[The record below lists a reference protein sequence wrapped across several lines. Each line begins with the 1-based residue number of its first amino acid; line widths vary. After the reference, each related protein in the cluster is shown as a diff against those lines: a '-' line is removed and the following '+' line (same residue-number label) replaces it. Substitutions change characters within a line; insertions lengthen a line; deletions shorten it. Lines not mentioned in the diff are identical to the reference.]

1 MAEYYGIH
9 YDSVIE
15 HHGVRGQKWGMR
27 RYQNP
32 DGTLTPLGRK
42 KLGRIERK
50 VSKLGNNV
58 NQSKSRYMQLA
69 KKKKNGTATEKELKE
84 YEALSSSLKKASSK
98 FKKMSSKLESKKK
111 NLEKNQ
117 PKEKPIDEVIRT
129 GSKEDILRRSGELT
143 VAELNEAF
151 QRLDVK
157 ARIDRLDTSKV
168 GAGEKFAKRLAK
180 VAGTVA
186 SVYDSV
192 EKVTKVTNALGLTD
206 IKFGQKK
213 NDAAAKF
220 VNTASAKDLWAKRA
234 SLTPEQKAAA
244 VKRMNT
250 EAQIKKMADKQKAA
264 EEAAKKAAEEAQAK
278 KEKEKA
284 DAKAKKEKEKA
295 DAKAKKEK
303 EKADAKAKEE
313 QELRNKEAE
322 EAAKRREAWNAY
334 HESVVDEHVQNLYD
348 EYGSQPYSG
357 LPYHKKKK
365 K

>member
-1 MAEYYGIH
+1 MEYYGIH

-15 HHGVRGQKWGMR
+15 HHGIKGQKWGVR

-42 KLGRIERK
+42 KLGRMEQR
-50 VSKLGNNV
+50 V
-58 NQSKSRYMQLA
+58 NRLSDSIRRSKSRYMLLA

-84 YEALSSSLKKASSK
+84 YEALSSSLRKTSSKLKKASSK
-98 FKKMSSKLESKKK
+98 FESKKES
-111 NLEKNQ
+111 LEKNA
-117 PKEKPIDEVIRT
+117 PNEKSIDEVIRT
-129 GSKEDILRRSGELT
+129 GSKKDILRRSGELT

-168 GAGEKFAKRLAK
+168 STGEKFAKRLAK
-180 VAGTVA
+180 VAGTVS

-213 NDAAAKF
+213 IDAAAKF
-220 VNTASAKDLWAKRA
+220 VNTASAKDLWDKRA

-250 EAQIKKMADKQKAA
+250 EAKIKEMADKQKAA
-264 EEAAKKAAEEAQAK
+264 EDAAKKAAEEAQAN

-284 DAKAKKEKEKA
+284 DAKAKKEQ
-295 DAKAKKEK
+295 
-303 EKADAKAKEE
+303 E
-313 QELRNKEAE
+313 QRNKEAE
-322 EAAKRREAWNAY
+322 EAAERREAWNTY
-334 HESVVDEHVQNLYD
+334 HESVVNEHVQNLYN
-348 EYGSQPYSG
+348 EYGSQPYSE
-357 LPYHKKKK
+357 LPYYKKKK

>member
-1 MAEYYGIH
+1 MTEYYGIH

-244 VKRMNT
+244 VQRMNT

-295 DAKAKKEK
+295 DAKAK
-303 EKADAKAKEE
+303 EE

-334 HESVVDEHVQNLYD
+334 HKSVVDEHVQNLYD
-348 EYGSQPYSG
+348 KYGSQPYSG

>member
-284 DAKAKKEKEKA
+284 DAKAK
-295 DAKAKKEK
+295 
-303 EKADAKAKEE
+303 EE

>member
-1 MAEYYGIH
+1 
-9 YDSVIE
+9 
-15 HHGVRGQKWGMR
+15 MR

-295 DAKAKKEK
+295 DAKAK
-303 EKADAKAKEE
+303 EE

>member
-213 NDAAAKF
+213 IDAAAKF

-295 DAKAKKEK
+295 DAKAK
-303 EKADAKAKEE
+303 EE

>member
-15 HHGVRGQKWGMR
+15 HHGVRGQKWGTR

-213 NDAAAKF
+213 IDAAAKF

-250 EAQIKKMADKQKAA
+250 EAQIKKMADKQKA
-264 EEAAKKAAEEAQAK
+264 EEDAAKKAAEEAQ
-278 KEKEKA
+278 
-284 DAKAKKEKEKA
+284 AKKEKEKA

>member
-129 GSKEDILRRSGELT
+129 GSKEDILRRSGEMT

-168 GAGEKFAKRLAK
+168 GAGEKFAKQLAK

-295 DAKAKKEK
+295 DAKAK
-303 EKADAKAKEE
+303 EE

>member
-32 DGTLTPLGRK
+32 DGTLTTLGRK

-213 NDAAAKF
+213 IDAAAKF

-284 DAKAKKEKEKA
+284 DAKAK
-295 DAKAKKEK
+295 
-303 EKADAKAKEE
+303 EE
-313 QELRNKEAE
+313 QEQINKEAE

>member
-58 NQSKSRYMQLA
+58 NQSKNRYMQLA

-213 NDAAAKF
+213 IDAAAKF

-244 VKRMNT
+244 VKRMNI
-250 EAQIKKMADKQKAA
+250 EAQIKKMADEQKAA
-264 EEAAKKAAEEAQAK
+264 EEAAKKAAEEAQ
-278 KEKEKA
+278 
-284 DAKAKKEKEKA
+284 
-295 DAKAKKEK
+295 AKKEK

-334 HESVVDEHVQNLYD
+334 HKSVVDEHVQNLYN

>member
-250 EAQIKKMADKQKAA
+250 EAQIKKMADEQKAA
-264 EEAAKKAAEEAQAK
+264 EEAAKKAAEEAQ
-278 KEKEKA
+278 
-284 DAKAKKEKEKA
+284 AKKEKEKA

>member
-129 GSKEDILRRSGELT
+129 GSQEDILRRSGELT

-295 DAKAKKEK
+295 DAKAK
-303 EKADAKAKEE
+303 EE

>member
-168 GAGEKFAKRLAK
+168 GAGEKFAKQLAK

-295 DAKAKKEK
+295 DAKAK
-303 EKADAKAKEE
+303 EE

-348 EYGSQPYSG
+348 KYGSQPYSG

>member
-250 EAQIKKMADKQKAA
+250 EAQIKKMADEQKAA
-264 EEAAKKAAEEAQAK
+264 EEAAKKAAEEAQ
-278 KEKEKA
+278 
-284 DAKAKKEKEKA
+284 
-295 DAKAKKEK
+295 AKKEK